1 MKKKA
6 DKKPE
11 SISALA
17 KAKGMK
23 PSLVHGRI
31 RRGWTLEEAL
41 LTPPRKIAKP
51 KKAEPKLSKEEAEI
65 VNDKLKQEIQS
76 TQSHDEAMGWL
87 IFIVVCAAIV
97 GAFIFISQ

>member
-23 PSLVHGRI
+23 PSLVHSRI
-31 RRGWTLEEAL
+31 RRGWTLDEAL

-51 KKAEPKLSKEEAEI
+51 KKAEPKV
-65 VNDKLKQEIQS
+65 VNDMPVKETEKPQ
-76 TQSHDEAMGWL
+76 THDEAMGWL

>member
-23 PSLVHGRI
+23 PSLVHSRI

-51 KKAEPKLSKEEAEI
+51 KKAEPTV
-65 VNDKLKQEIQS
+65 VNDMPTKEIES